1 MIARLTLLM
10 FLMGDPPV
18 AGNIEL
24 PSIGQQGTL
33 INAAGIVSRM
43 QEYSRRH
50 SELLQT
56 YENIRSYHVEYRGII
71 TKSADMTVR
80 LMCKS
85 GKKQFEVQSE
95 SGSKFLINRVLRKL
109 LESETEAAQG
119 TEKQRSAISPDNYEF
134 RLMANETPPDRKY
147 YVIQAI
153 PKKKARYLFD
163 GKIWVD
169 GRDFAVT
176 RIEAK
181 PASNPSWWIKDVKI
195 LQQYRKVGNFWVYE
209 SNESVSKVRI
219 GGSALLRISYG
230 KYAGADFCSGS
241 PEVSAP
247 CADPSAAS
255 P

>member
-1 MIARLTLLM
+1 MIARLLLM
-10 FLMGDPPV
+10 LLMGEPPA

-24 PSIGQQGTL
+24 QLMGQEGALT
-33 INAAGIVSRM
+33 NVADIVSRM

-56 YENIRSYHVEYRGII
+56 YENIRNYHVEYRGII
-71 TKSADMTVR
+71 KKSADITVR
-80 LMCKS
+80 LMCTS

-95 SGSKFLINRVLRKL
+95 SGSKFLISHVLRKL
-109 LESETEAAQG
+109 LESEAEAAQG
-119 TEKQRSAISPDNYEF
+119 AERQRSAISPDNYEF
-134 RLMANETPPDRKY
+134 RLIANETPPDHKY

-153 PKKKARYLFD
+153 PKKKAKYLFD

-195 LQQYRKVGNFWVYE
+195 LQQYQKVGNFWVYE

-219 GGSALLRISYG
+219 GGSAILRISYG

-241 PEVSAP
+241 PEASAP
-247 CADPSAAS
+247 CADQSAAS
-255 P
+255 Q